1 MLSTGIPELKQPED
15 LQWIRIALRPDLDDE
30 GTCLDIV
37 SVQSFSLVYVFI
49 FLCVCSLWQ
58 ALVNISEN

>member
-30 GTCLDIV
+30 GTCLDIE
-37 SVQSFSLVYVFI
+37 Y
-49 FLCVCSLWQ
+49 LC
-58 ALVNISEN
+58 NHFH